1 MTLREYISEDSEI
14 NEDQDKLAKLFKQG
28 KTHKFYFT
36 KSAGKEALKEAEL
49 KRIERSLNLAI
60 DRKLDITRGFSYE
73 KGRKLFNVKR
83 HLGDDYK
90 ETDEVMIWSNFGIR
104 DGSMNKV
111 IKDTLTK
118 LGYKLDNEIGKD
130 TFKTRLKN
138 EGTMT
143 HSFKEYLEEQESQD
157 IDSQLNESIV
167 ASALVVLGLASVGLV
182 VTWGSLVV
190 VKGYVSLMN
199 KSVSGIVKA
208 WKGIFKKRPKQEVVR
223 DTVKKM
229 KSDQAIK
236 VLDQKEKKLIDK
248 YDGKLD
254 STIEAIEDKD
264 PKKASEE
271 LKKAGIPVTPVINRI
286 IIEAI
291 VKTLGE
297 PPIHYGNTG
306 NEAYLFVKSILGI
319 KVAKVTA
326 AVVKKALNKH
336 SADLIQDVE

>member
-1 MTLREYISEDSEI
+1 MTLREYISEGNNI
-14 NEDQDKLAKLFKQG
+14 NEEQDKLAKLFKQG

-36 KSAGKEALKEAEL
+36 KAAGKKALKEAEME
-49 KRIERSLNLAI
+49 RIEKSLNLAI
-60 DRKLDITRGFSYE
+60 DRKLGITRGFSYE
-73 KGRKLFNVKR
+73 KGRKLFNVKK
-83 HLGDDYK
+83 HLGDDYE

-104 DGSMNKV
+104 DGSMDEI
-111 IKDTLTK
+111 IKNTLTK
-118 LGYKLDNEIGKD
+118 LGYKLDNDIGQN
-130 TFKTRLKN
+130 TFKTKLKN
-138 EGTMT
+138 ESTSY
-143 HSFKEYLEEQESQD
+143 SFKEYLEEQESHD

-167 ASALVVLGLASVGLV
+167 ASALVVLGLASIGLV

-223 DTVKKM
+223 GTVMKM

-248 YDGKLD
+248 FDGKLD
-254 STIEAIEDKD
+254 STIQAIKDKD

-271 LKKAGIPVTPVINRI
+271 LKKSGIPVTPVINRI
-286 IIEAI
+286 IVEAI

-326 AVVKKALNKH
+326 AVVKEALNKH